1 MSKHTY
7 LLLKIKYLLL
17 GATILLSTAA
27 SVQAQEYKWRIATF
41 DGETGAYWNNFLVPF
56 VDNVEKLTNGR
67 MVLEP
72 IPGGTLGSIFK
83 IYEQVDDGLVEMA
96 MMPPTFLGTEDMTN
110 ATILAFPTGLGV
122 DSLLPWIYEGG
133 GQDILKAHRAERMD
147 MHAFVL
153 GVGPTEIFA
162 HSRKSIKETSDLA
175 GLKYRTLGNWAA
187 IVQEFFDGAPTTV
200 PGAEIYGMLEKGG
213 LDLTEYSTPSENMKR
228 GYHEVADYIIYP
240 GVHANA
246 WGFEGVVKI
255 DKWNEL
261 PADIQQ
267 SIEVAAQLATYT
279 GFNKFIID
287 DLNAMQKLQ
296 QGDNTFV
303 RLSDDFIAETR
314 AAARTWAL
322 REAGKAEA
330 DGNPYPMQIYNSVT
344 EFQDL
349 WIENSKYMGMDYR
362 P

>member
-1 MSKHTY
+1 MLNSIRIT
-7 LLLKIKYLLL
+7 L
-17 GATILLSTAA
+17 GAAILFAA
-27 SVQAQEYKWRIATF
+27 ATTVQAQEYKWRIATF

-56 VDNVEKLTNGR
+56 VENVKKLTGGR
-67 MVLEP
+67 MILEP
-72 IPGGTLGSIFK
+72 LPGGTLGSIFK

-96 MMPPTFLGTEDMTN
+96 MMPPTFLGNEDMTN

-122 DSLLPWIYEGG
+122 DSLLPWIYEAG
-133 GQDILKAHRAERMD
+133 GQDILKAHRKERMG

-162 HSRKSIKETSDLA
+162 HSRVKIQETKDLA

-213 LDLTEYSTPSENMKR
+213 LDLTEYATPSENLKR

-246 WGFEGVVKI
+246 WGFEGVIKLE
-255 DKWNEL
+255 KWNEL

-267 SIEVAAQLATYT
+267 AIEVSAQLATYT
-279 GFNKFIID
+279 GFNKFIVN
-287 DLNAMQKLQ
+287 DLKAMKQLQ
-296 QGDNTFV
+296 QGDNKFV

-314 AAARTWAL
+314 KAARTWAS
-322 REAGKAEA
+322 REAEKAA
-330 DGNPYPMQIYNSVT
+330 AAGNPYPKQIYDSVT
-344 EFQDL
+344 QFQDL